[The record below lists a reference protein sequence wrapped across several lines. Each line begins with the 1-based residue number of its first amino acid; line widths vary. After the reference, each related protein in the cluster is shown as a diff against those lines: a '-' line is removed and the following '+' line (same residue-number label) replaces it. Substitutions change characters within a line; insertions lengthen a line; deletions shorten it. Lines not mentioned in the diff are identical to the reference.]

1 MDLQEIRG
9 KLDQIDK
16 QFVDLLEERLDLC
29 GQVAADKIKTGKA
42 VFDKEREQQKLASVR
57 AMAGNEFNARAAE
70 ELFTQLMTISRRLQY
85 QIIEEHGKKIETGFT
100 MVDSLKKDHIR
111 VVYQGVEGAYSHAA
125 TMQYFGDDV
134 DAYHVKTWE
143 DAMND
148 VESGKADYAVIPIEN
163 SSAGA
168 VVDNYDLLIKHHN
181 VIVAE
186 TCVTVNHALLGLS
199 EANLEDIERV
209 YSHPQALMQ
218 SSQYLNARKEWQQI
232 SVENTAVAAKKIIE
246 DQDIHQA
253 AVASETAGK
262 LYGLKVLAS
271 SINHNKN
278 NTTRFLILAKK
289 QIYRKDASKVSICFE
304 LPHKSGSL
312 YNMLGNFI
320 YNGVNMMMIESRP
333 ILGRNWEY
341 RFFVDI
347 EGNLSDSSIQNALKS
362 VSEEA
367 ANMRILGNY

>member
-9 KLDQIDK
+9 KLDQIDR
-16 QFVDLLEERLDLC
+16 QFVELLEERLDLC

-100 MVDSLKKDHIR
+100 MVDSLKKDQIK

-125 TMQYFGDDV
+125 AMQYFGDDV

-143 DAMND
+143 DAMDD

-186 TCVTVNHALLGLS
+186 TCVTVDHALLGLPKA
-199 EANLEDIERV
+199 ELTDVERV
-209 YSHPQALMQ
+209 YSHPQALAQCQRWLRQHLPEASLMACD
-218 SSQYLNARKEWQQI
+218 STAAAARR
-232 SVENTAVAAKKIIE
+232 AVSEPGSAAIGHK
-246 DQDIHQA
+246 
-253 AVASETAGK
+253 SLSTM
-262 LYGLKVLAS
+262 LGLP
-271 SINHNKN
+271 
-278 NTTRFLILAKK
+278 ILA
-289 QIYRKDASKVSICFE
+289 YNCLLYTSDAADE
-304 LPHKSGSL
+304 
-312 YNMLGNFI
+312 
-320 YNGVNMMMIESRP
+320 
-333 ILGRNWEY
+333 
-341 RFFVDI
+341 
-347 EGNLSDSSIQNALKS
+347 
-362 VSEEA
+362 
-367 ANMRILGNY
+367 

>member
-186 TCVTVNHALLGLS
+186 TCVTVNHALLGLP

-218 SSQYLNARKEWQQI
+218 SSQYLNARKDWQ
-232 SVENTAVAAKKIIE
+232 
-246 DQDIHQA
+246 
-253 AVASETAGK
+253 
-262 LYGLKVLAS
+262 L
-271 SINHNKN
+271 
-278 NTTRFLILAKK
+278 FL
-289 QIYRKDASKVSICFE
+289 
-304 LPHKSGSL
+304 H
-312 YNMLGNFI
+312 
-320 YNGVNMMMIESRP
+320 
-333 ILGRNWEY
+333 
-341 RFFVDI
+341 
-347 EGNLSDSSIQNALKS
+347 
-362 VSEEA
+362 
-367 ANMRILGNY
+367 